1 MENKIILNIV
11 FLFLFF
17 DMSIYVLWWVR
28 KIHLNNV
35 QTTATQDKI
44 VFTLVFSIIIKV
56 LCYLGLIVGIKNKY
70 FIALYYIG
78 DFGFLAVSLLIG
90 LIIHQKV
97 KEQIRKMIDAKKE
110 NTVTT

>member
-1 MENKIILNIV
+1 M
-11 FLFLFF
+11 
-17 DMSIYVLWWVR
+17 D
-28 KIHLNNV
+28 
-35 QTTATQDKI
+35 
-44 VFTLVFSIIIKV
+44 
-56 LCYLGLIVGIKNKY
+56 IKNKY